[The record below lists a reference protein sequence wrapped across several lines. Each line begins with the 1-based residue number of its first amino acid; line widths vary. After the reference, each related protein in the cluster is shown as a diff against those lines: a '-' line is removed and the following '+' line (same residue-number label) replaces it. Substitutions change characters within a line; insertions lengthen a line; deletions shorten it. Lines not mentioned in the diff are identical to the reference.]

1 MSQETVTNAHHIIMI
16 SIIYRVQ
23 GLHRT
28 QVTRLSHVC
37 DQFAVDPDIIH
48 SVFASHFHSFPSRYP
63 SSGTM
68 GRGPIFGRTIDII
81 SDIPAWKRIR
91 STLSPGFSTKQL
103 NQMLHAI
110 EATIGT
116 DNLMI
121 H

>member
-1 MSQETVTNAHHIIMI
+1 MHIMSL
-16 SIIYRVQ
+16 RVQ
-23 GLHRT
+23 GLHH
-28 QVTRLSHVC
+28 TRLSHAC
-37 DQFAVDPDIIH
+37 DRFSVDPDIIH
-48 SVFASHFHSFPSRYP
+48 SVFASHFHAFPSRYP

-81 SDIPAWKRIR
+81 ADMPSWKRIR

-116 DNLMI
+116 TSSNDIDNI
-121 H
+121 IP